1 MPWQA
6 SFSTW
11 AGLLPILEAA
21 RTIVARD
28 MVDALAWRCALDA
41 STPGDDYARIQ
52 FTQRHSQVFPLL
64 VIQPSTSTPELLGAG
79 GVRQR
84 HVFDVEI
91 YLTKSLT
98 PTTSAAGVEDLV
110 RDLVRYADATTMAL
124 MSAPDSDWTASLPTG
139 ADVGRFEVFCTNY
152 VFGQLEQSKET
163 KGEYLHSVAFEL
175 QIALTEAER

>member
-1 MPWQA
+1 MPFAA
-6 SFSTW
+6 SFENW

-28 MVDALAWRCALDA
+28 MADALAWRCALDA

-52 FTQRHSQVFPLL
+52 FTQRHSQQFPLL

-98 PTTSAAGVEDLV
+98 PATSSTGVEDLV
-110 RDLVRYADATTMAL
+110 RDLVRYGDATTMAL
-124 MSAPDSDWTASLPTG
+124 MSAPDDDWASSLPIG

-152 VFGQLEQSKET
+152 VFGQLEQSKEA

-175 QIALTEAER
+175 QVQLIEAEQ